1 MTDDTTSTEMD
12 ALGSSRNPGPARA
25 TDLKEYLLLLPRLL
39 KLLWRLSRDPR
50 VPARSKATLFILAG
64 YLASPVEI
72 IPDFIPGVG
81 QLDDIAIIAFA
92 LDQMLNRIPEDIV
105 REHWEGDEDI
115 LQVVKEILDI
125 STAFVPGWLRNRF
138 GS

>member
-1 MTDDTTSTEMD
+1 MTDQTTTDLDTIGSG
-12 ALGSSRNPGPARA
+12 GSSAGPRQ

-39 KLLWRLSRDPR
+39 KLLWKLTRDPR
-50 VPARSKATLFILAG
+50 VPARSKAMLVLLGG
-64 YLASPVEI
+64 YLASPVDL

-81 QLDDIAIIAFA
+81 QLDDIAIVAFA
-92 LDQMLNRIPEDIV
+92 LDQMLNRVPEDIV

-125 STAFVPGWLRNRF
+125 STAFVPGWLRKRF
-138 GS
+138 NS